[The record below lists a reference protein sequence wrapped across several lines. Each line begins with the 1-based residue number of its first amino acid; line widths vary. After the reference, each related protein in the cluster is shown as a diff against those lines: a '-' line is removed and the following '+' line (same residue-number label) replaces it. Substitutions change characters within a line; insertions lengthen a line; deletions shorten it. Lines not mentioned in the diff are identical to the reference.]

1 LSALQPGQPGHHLA
15 GEQTLGAQRARRAQ
29 TVGEILVTG
38 LVAQSVEVGE
48 VELGRVLGKAV
59 GVGVGV
65 GVGEDDLAEAAESGA
80 ASNVARFS
88 AAIRVGPL
96 AVTCIPCSP
105 ADVEPVSFDEPS
117 QKAG

>member
-1 LSALQPGQPGHHLA
+1 MSALQPGQPGHHLV

-48 VELGRVLGKAV
+48 VELGGVPGKA
-59 GVGVGV
+59 VGVGV

-88 AAIRVGPL
+88 AAIRVVPL

-105 ADVEPVSFDEPS
+105 ADVEPVSFDEPH